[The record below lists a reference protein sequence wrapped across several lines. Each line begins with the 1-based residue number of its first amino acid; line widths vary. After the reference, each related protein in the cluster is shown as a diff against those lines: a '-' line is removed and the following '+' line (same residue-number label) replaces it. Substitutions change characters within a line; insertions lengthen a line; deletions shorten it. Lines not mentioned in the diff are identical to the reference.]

1 MDDKIY
7 NFDMDKVPQ
16 TIIKV
21 IGVGGGGGNAVSNM
35 YKEGIHNVSFVL
47 CNTDNQALQK
57 SEVQERLLLGRD
69 TTKGLGSGNVP
80 QVGEQA
86 ANESQKDIK
95 QMLGDGTRMT
105 FITAGMGGG
114 TGTGAGPVVAKIS
127 KDLGILTVGIV
138 TIPFLFE
145 GRPKIVKAVKGV
157 KQMARNVDALLVI
170 NNERLRELY
179 SEERMSVPQAYK
191 KADETLTIAAKSI
204 AEIITM
210 DLEQNVDFA
219 DVDTTMRNSGVAL
232 MSIGYGEGDGRLHLA
247 IEEALHNTLLNDID
261 NIFNAKRVL
270 FAIYFSHEKEL
281 EMSEMDDI
289 HNFMARFK
297 TQYEVKWG
305 FGYDDTLGQKIKIT
319 ILATGFGLEDVLS
332 DQQQGMETEE
342 DMRAAAEREM
352 ERKQQEEEEDRLI
365 GQYYREFVNA
375 RSKVEVVV
383 LTSEELDDDSM
394 IMMLEETPT
403 YKRDPKE
410 LAAVRKKEEAPSHL
424 QSPIA
429 PSTPTTGNKPKSGG
443 TVISFR

>member
-7 NFDMDKVPQ
+7 NFDMEKASQ

-57 SEVQERLLLGRD
+57 SVVQDRLLLGRD

-80 QVGEQA
+80 QVGEKA
-86 ANESQKDIK
+86 ANESHAEIQK
-95 QMLGDGTRMT
+95 MLEDGTRMT

-114 TGTGAGPVVAKIS
+114 TGTGAGPVVAQIS
-127 KDLGILTVGIV
+127 KQLGILTVGIV

-179 SEERMSVPQAYK
+179 SEERLSVPQAYK

-232 MSIGYGEGDGRLHLA
+232 MSIGYGEGEGRLQIA

-270 FAIYFSHEKEL
+270 FAIYFSQEAEL
-281 EMSEMDDI
+281 GMDEMTDI

-305 FGYDDTLGQKIKIT
+305 FGYDNSLGQKIKIT

-352 ERKQQEEEEDRLI
+352 ERKHQEEEEDRLI

-394 IMMLEETPT
+394 ITMLEETPA
-403 YKRDPKE
+403 YKRNPKE
-410 LAAVRKKEEAPSHL
+410 LASVRKKEEAPSHA
-424 QSPIA
+424 QSPIT
-429 PSTPTTGNKPKSGG
+429 PSTPAAGNKPKPGG